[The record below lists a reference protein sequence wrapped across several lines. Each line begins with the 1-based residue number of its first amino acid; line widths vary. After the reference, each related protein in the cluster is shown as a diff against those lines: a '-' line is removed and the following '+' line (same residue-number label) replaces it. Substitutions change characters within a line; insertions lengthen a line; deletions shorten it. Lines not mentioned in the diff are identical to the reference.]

1 MGIKIFK
8 IADAF
13 IQLALIIFFTVN
25 VIVRNTEMPG
35 LLFLGYYVV
44 GSYQVLSCLVH
55 LFLRF
60 SRQSE
65 ARVIYE
71 RLLVGLLIFCVISAL
86 LRSGGFLWVLLLG
99 SPFLAIFYTSFS
111 IRETYRLFDYEE

>member
-1 MGIKIFK
+1 MKVFK
-8 IADAF
+8 ISDSF
-13 IQLALIIFFTVN
+13 IQLALIIFFTVDA
-25 VIVRNTEMPG
+25 IVRRMEIPEMS
-35 LLFLGYYVV
+35 FLGYYVV

-60 SRQSE
+60 NRQNY
-65 ARVIYE
+65 ARLLYE
-71 RLLVGLLIFCVISAL
+71 RLVAGLLVFCVISML

-111 IRETYRLFDYEE
+111 IRETYRLFDDEE